1 MSKMSRSLFQALPLA
16 LGASLVPFAG
26 LMAAPQDS
34 LEVGSGSQPAAGSLN
49 AMPTLANQGDALDI
63 MRRRQQMKRFNDAT
77 VSNTGMSQVTSVSEL
92 RDVQPTE
99 WAYEA
104 LKSLVE
110 RYGCIVGYPDRTFR
124 GNRALS
130 RWEFAA
136 GLNACMNVM
145 ERLIQ
150 ENVAVL
156 REDID
161 KLRKMAEQFQQE
173 LAAMGARVDNL
184 EARTSYLEDN
194 QFSTTTKLNGIT
206 VFALVDQYGDNRSYD
221 WRQENQLDIGR
232 IGEPPP
238 ITSRPTFSSRV
249 RLNFDTSFTGKD
261 RLRTRLQAGS
271 VPNLATTTGTNM
283 ARLAFD
289 GSDPENNVTINKLWY
304 RFPMG
309 NFTGWVGAWGLALD
323 DVFETYNPYLESG
336 DTGALSRF
344 SRYNPFV
351 NRGPEG
357 TGGAVTYKFSDQFSL
372 TATYLAQE
380 GQANDPINRTYTS
393 GGREFESGS
402 GLFNGSYTTGAQF
415 NYKASSNLKIG
426 FAYLHKYYRQGNVNL
441 TNGTGS
447 RVASDPFFGAAT
459 SMDTYNLQATWKLAD
474 AVNLSGWFGYASAQG
489 EGYNSS
495 SSGFSSVARR
505 PQDRSGLGAD
515 LWTWN
520 AALSFLD
527 LGKEGAVLSFSG
539 GLLPYAPYVASL
551 NGDYIN
557 NDCNAPYIV
566 EAQYAFP
573 INKNIQITPGVY
585 AILNAEGNENN
596 PTVVV
601 GVIRTSFKF

>member
-1 MSKMSRSLFQALPLA
+1 MSKTTYLAKALPLA
-16 LGASLVPFAG
+16 LGGALLPLSG
-26 LMAAPQDS
+26 LLAAPQN
-34 LEVGSGSQPAAGSLN
+34 GAQPAVSSLG
-49 AMPTLANQGDALDI
+49 AAPALATQNDALDI
-63 MRRRQQMKRFNDAT
+63 MRRRQQMKRFNDPGAAT
-77 VSNTGMSQVTSVSEL
+77 TGMSQVTSVSEL

-99 WAYEA
+99 WAFEA

-161 KLRKMAEQFQQE
+161 KLRKLAEQFEQE

-184 EARTSYLEDN
+184 EARTAYLEDH

-206 VFALVDQYGDNRSYD
+206 VFALVDQFGDNRAYD
-221 WRQENQLDIGR
+221 WRQQNQFQNGALD
-232 IGEPPP
+232 EAAP
-238 ITSRPTFSSRV
+238 IEAVPTFSSRV

-271 VPNLATTTGTNM
+271 VPNLATVTGTNM
-283 ARLAFD
+283 ARLSFD

-304 RFPMG
+304 RFPIG

-323 DVFETYNPYLESG
+323 DVFQTYNPYLESG

-357 TGGAVTYKFSDQFSL
+357 AGGALTYKFSDQFSL
-372 TATYLAQE
+372 TATYLAQDN
-380 GQANDPINRTYTS
+380 QANTPSSENFGT
-393 GGREFESGS
+393 GGRFERGN
-402 GLFNGSYTTGAQF
+402 GFFNGNYTTGAQLNF
-415 NYKASSNLKIG
+415 AATKDLKIG
-426 FAYLHKYYRQGNVNL
+426 LSYLHKYFRQGDVNL
-441 TNGTGS
+441 TGSTGS
-447 RVASDPFFGAAT
+447 RIASNPFFGAAT
-459 SMDTYNLQATWKLAD
+459 TMDTYNLQASWKISDVIA
-474 AVNLSGWFGYASAQG
+474 LSGWFGYASATGQG
-489 EGYNSS
+489 FNSS
-495 SSGFSSVARR
+495 SSGFSSVARS
-505 PQDRSGLGAD
+505 PQNRSGLGAD

-527 LGKEGAVLSFSG
+527 VFKEGAVLSFSG

-557 NDCNAPYIV
+557 NDRNAPYIV

-573 INKNIQITPGVY
+573 INKNIQITPGIY
-585 AILNAEGNENN
+585 AIFNPEGNENN
-596 PTVVV
+596 PNILV